1 MPEDKVLLLERRH
14 PGTIEARVVR
24 AEGPSAQIRL
34 RTDAAVCGG
43 RIYRIHGEGMRARTA
58 DLGEIVPHPDGVLR
72 PGGVLAP
79 DWHRRIPDVLRV
91 VLAVPS
97 AEAAPDAGQI
107 RFEAGPHGLLRRGRL
122 EALSDVDD
130 APVLDIVLRPNG
142 VLAAREWQPQRR
154 VPSDEPGA
162 MAVRGT
168 WTPWTEARLP
178 DDDDARRMRRARG
191 PGCGFRLEEGY
202 WAHLNARMEDPFTIE
217 GDPWLAD
224 TPHRVRGGQDL
235 LDELLTLAAWA
246 DPETAES
253 LPGILAV
260 AAARP
265 DADGSVA
272 SLSLEDSTV
281 VVCPGLA
288 AHAAA
293 ILARLEPSG
302 ASVSCND
309 GPSRRRSG
317 YDTTDLVHAIEI
329 PAASAHERLDAA
341 RRLAARMVRHAADSR

>member
-1 MPEDKVLLLERRH
+1 MSEDQVILLERRH
-14 PGTIEARVVR
+14 PGTIEVQVVL
-24 AEGPSAQIRL
+24 ADGPSAQIRF
-34 RTDAAVCGG
+34 RTDAAACGG
-43 RIYRIHGEGMRARTA
+43 RICRIRGEGMRARTD
-58 DLGEIVPHPDGVLR
+58 DLGEIAPHPDGVLR

-79 DWHRRIPDVLRV
+79 DWHWRLPDVLRA

-107 RFEAGPHGLLRRGRL
+107 RIEAGPHGLLRRGRL

-130 APVLDIVLRPNG
+130 APVLEIVLRSDG
-142 VLAAREWQPQRR
+142 VLAAREWQPRR
-154 VPSDEPGA
+154 LVPSGEPGA
-162 MAVRGT
+162 MAMRDA
-168 WTPWTEARLP
+168 WTPWTAARLP
-178 DDDDARRMRRARG
+178 DDDARRIRRARG
-191 PGCGFRLEEGY
+191 PDVGLLLEEGY
-202 WAHLNARMEDPFTIE
+202 WTHLNARMEDPLTIE
-217 GDPWLAD
+217 GDPWRAG
-224 TPHRVRGGQDL
+224 TPLRVRGGQDL

-265 DADGSVA
+265 DVDGSAA

-281 VVCPGLA
+281 VVGPGLA

-302 ASVSCND
+302 AAVSCNG
-309 GPSRRRSG
+309 GPSWRRSG
-317 YDTTDLVHAIEI
+317 YDMTDLVHAIEV
-329 PAASAHERLDAA
+329 PAASARERLDAV
-341 RRLAARMVRHAADSR
+341 RRLAAWMVRHAADFR